1 MAQNSIV
8 KNTRTTEDYED
19 HKDKELVGV
28 VRTWGNFII
37 MLIRIFPFLRWF
49 KSYTASDL
57 RADSISGLTVALVLI
72 PQSMAYAQLAGLPV
86 YYGLYAAFLPPMIGA
101 LFGSCLTR

>member
-57 RADSISGLTVALVLI
+57 RSDSISGLTVALVLI
-72 PQSMAYAQLAGLPV
+72 PQSRAYAQLAGLPV
-86 YYGLYAAFLPPMIGA
+86 YYCLYAPFPPPMIRA
-101 LFGSCLTR
+101 LFWSS